1 MSTTTLNQKPKIH
14 AVDLFCG
21 AGGLTCGLKQA
32 GIGVMAGVDVE
43 TRCEF
48 AYSHNNQETGVSYGA
63 LADALAGR
71 APLSMSDLLY
81 AGLGLPERLEEL
93 LFLGGMPHRIFE
105 AMPRCGRF
113 LKKPT
118 GHLMPIGSSRES
130 ERIRIRAP
138 HPLARGEKGARR
150 MSLVCGTIFL
160 EVGSQQAVHVGGQG
174 DKDVLDANVPVFRIG
189 GEERVMQRMAC
200 DVDPVM
206 GISSLVY
213 PRWGGSA

>member
-32 GIGVMAGVDVE
+32 GIAVMAGVDVE
-43 TRCEF
+43 MRCEF

-93 LFLGGMPHRIFE
+93 LFRLFPKTGRIVRLRTKF
-105 AMPRCGRF
+105 F
-113 LKKPT
+113 
-118 GHLMPIGSSRES
+118 
-130 ERIRIRAP
+130 
-138 HPLARGEKGARR
+138 
-150 MSLVCGTIFL
+150 F
-160 EVGSQQAVHVGGQG
+160 
-174 DKDVLDANVPVFRIG
+174 
-189 GEERVMQRMAC
+189 
-200 DVDPVM
+200 
-206 GISSLVY
+206 
-213 PRWGGSA
+213 